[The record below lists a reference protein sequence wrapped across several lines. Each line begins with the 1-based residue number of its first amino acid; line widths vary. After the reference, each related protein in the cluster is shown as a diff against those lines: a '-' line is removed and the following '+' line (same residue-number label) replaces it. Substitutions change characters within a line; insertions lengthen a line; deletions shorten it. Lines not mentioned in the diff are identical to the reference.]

1 MKCIY
6 SYKGKQF
13 QSIQQLDDFLLEKQ
27 IYESKY
33 GDLVFSMTEKQLSA
47 QNRIDS
53 INKEAEEL
61 NKKYAE
67 AKKNASFIDSE
78 EILKMTRPYVGVS
91 EFLMDQRNDEGEL
104 WVPTFTTEYWAKQ
117 YLNWSQGIYSK
128 DEKDAFFDG
137 DDIHAIMQS
146 YFARIGEDSDGNP
159 KYRYELC
166 EGNQGAM
173 HLAKS
178 I

>member
-137 DDIHAIMQS
+137 DDSKVQ
-146 YFARIGEDSDGNP
+146 P
-159 KYRYELC
+159 VEL
-166 EGNQGAM
+166 GNQGDWRKADGSLRM
-173 HLAKS
+173 ILELLNRITSVK
-178 I
+178 